1 MNIAQI
7 LSQIV
12 NCQAYQL
19 RELRASINDML
30 ISDEEQIALL
40 EALNMREQLQEF
52 HDNMSD
58 DDMEDDDEED
68 K

>member
-58 DDMEDDDEED
+58 NDMEDDDED